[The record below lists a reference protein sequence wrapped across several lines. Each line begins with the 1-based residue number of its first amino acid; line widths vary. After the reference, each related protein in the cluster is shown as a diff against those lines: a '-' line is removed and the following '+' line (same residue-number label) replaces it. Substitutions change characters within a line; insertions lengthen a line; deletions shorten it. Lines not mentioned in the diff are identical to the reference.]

1 MIDTHIHAV
10 KSRVPGSKNPAT
22 LLDGSPA
29 AVAAVI
35 KDQMSGSGVEVVLG
49 MGHLGG
55 ADGDPLGIAST
66 LKVAELLPELH
77 AIGVADPTRTDTGQ
91 IQAVEQ
97 QIRNGR
103 VKALKAYLGYLHHG
117 PESPGYVPYYELAA
131 TYQLPFI
138 FHTGDTYSTTAKV
151 KFAHPLHVDEVAVD
165 HRGVNFVMAHFGNPW
180 VVDAAEFLYTNNNV
194 WADLSGLLVGDDVYF
209 DDANRRGVIRR
220 VVERLRPW
228 IQYTGHFDRFLFGT
242 DWPLAPMRAYRE
254 FVEQLVPEEYHQS
267 VFSENARELFQL
279 R

>member
-77 AIGVADPTRTDTGQ
+77 AIGVADPTR
-91 IQAVEQ
+91 
-97 QIRNGR
+97 
-103 VKALKAYLGYLHHG
+103 
-117 PESPGYVPYYELAA
+117 
-131 TYQLPFI
+131 
-138 FHTGDTYSTTAKV
+138 
-151 KFAHPLHVDEVAVD
+151 
-165 HRGVNFVMAHFGNPW
+165 
-180 VVDAAEFLYTNNNV
+180 
-194 WADLSGLLVGDDVYF
+194 
-209 DDANRRGVIRR
+209 
-220 VVERLRPW
+220 
-228 IQYTGHFDRFLFGT
+228 
-242 DWPLAPMRAYRE
+242 
-254 FVEQLVPEEYHQS
+254 
-267 VFSENARELFQL
+267 
-279 R
+279 